1 MSPPWP
7 RPKPPPEI
15 DSLSPAEHRQAARS
29 SSPKNHLES
38 QAVPRSSQS
47 SRDEP
52 AGLEVRLWARGL
64 GIGYLS
70 QPRRGWRVVPVSAI
84 FPNNAEGAPR
94 SRRSFQTKLRVPPVP
109 RLWGPGR
116 ENRTAC
122 SRSPHPSLSRDPTDR
137 RVPGHRGTLWVGV
150 WVGVGVIRGVARRWL
165 ASHKAQSP
173 HSQGA
178 NRKPCGRHRQ
188 GLRPL
193 DHKIV
198 GRTSG
203 AAGKHWNT
211 RHTSTCGDYFE
222 SLSDS
227 NIDVLPGCLNALIV
241 VAGLGRR
248 LGCFHTYCLSSYLL
262 Q

>member
-1 MSPPWP
+1 M
-7 RPKPPPEI
+7 
-15 DSLSPAEHRQAARS
+15 
-29 SSPKNHLES
+29 
-38 QAVPRSSQS
+38 PRSSQFY
-47 SRDEP
+47 RDER
-52 AGLEVRLWARGL
+52 ADLEVRSWARGL
-64 GIGYLS
+64 GFGYLS

-84 FPNNAEGAPR
+84 FPNNAEGAPGLGDLSKQRRGCPR

-122 SRSPHPSLSRDPTDR
+122 SRSPHPSLFRDPTDR
-137 RVPGHRGTLWVGV
+137 RAPGHRGTLWVGV
-150 WVGVGVIRGVARRWL
+150 GVGVWVGVIRWVARRWL

-178 NRKPCGRHRQ
+178 NRKPCGRRRPA
-188 GLRPL
+188 LRL
-193 DHKIV
+193 RDCKIASQ
-198 GRTSG
+198 RSG
-203 AAGKHWNT
+203 TASKRRNT
-211 RHTSTCGDYFE
+211 GHTSTCGDYFE
-222 SLSDS
+222 PLSDS
-227 NIDVLPGCLNALIV
+227 NIDVLPGCLSDLKV

>member
-1 MSPPWP
+1 MGAWP
-7 RPKPPPEI
+7 RFR
-15 DSLSPAEHRQAARS
+15 LSFPTT
-29 SSPKNHLES
+29 
-38 QAVPRSSQS
+38 PRV
-47 SRDEP
+47 EGGP
-52 AGLEVRLWARGL
+52 GL
-64 GIGYLS
+64 GDLS
-70 QPRRGWRVVPVSAI
+70 KQRRGC
-84 FPNNAEGAPR
+84 PR

-122 SRSPHPSLSRDPTDR
+122 SRSPHPSLFRDPTDR
-137 RVPGHRGTLWVGV
+137 RAPGHRGTLWVGV

-227 NIDVLPGCLNALIV
+227 NIDVLPGCLSALIV

>member
-1 MSPPWP
+1 MSG
-7 RPKPPPEI
+7 RI
-15 DSLSPAEHRQAARS
+15 LRS
-29 SSPKNHLES
+29 
-38 QAVPRSSQS
+38 
-47 SRDEP
+47 D
-52 AGLEVRLWARGL
+52 RG
-64 GIGYLS
+64 
-70 QPRRGWRVVPVSAI
+70 RVASVSAI
-84 FPNNAEGAPR
+84 FPNHAEGGGWPRSRRSFQTTPRVEGGPGLGDLSKQRRGCPR

-227 NIDVLPGCLNALIV
+227 NIDVLPGCLSALIV

-248 LGCFHTYCLSSYLL
+248 LGCFHTYCFSSDLL